1 MAESAPSET
10 GDLLELVGII
20 YDAALDPTK
29 WSQAVERAC
38 GFLDCQ
44 YGVIGS
50 ADLLRTA
57 PNFNVTFGYEPADW
71 QIYLEK
77 YFDKNP
83 FVPLAFRSNAGD
95 ILSRKDDEA
104 LWGVMTRTEF
114 YEDWVKR
121 LGIVDIMQATL
132 DKTGSGIAMM
142 SCARHQSVGPAGPRE
157 LRLMATILPHLRRA
171 VLISQA
177 LDLRTLQAAAFA
189 ETIDGLATG
198 VFLVSAQGELVHA
211 NASGQAMLER
221 EEPLVLASGILTAA
235 DPEIQRALTEAFA
248 STRHGDAAMKSG
260 GMGLPLMTKSGNR
273 YIAHV
278 LPLTSGARLNA
289 GISYSATAAVF
300 VRDAAIDVVSTVN
313 ATVKLYGLT
322 PSEERVLRGVI
333 EVGGVPAI
341 ASMLGSS
348 VSTVKTHLEHIFKK
362 TGASGQAD
370 LVRLIAGFESAART
384 S

>member
-1 MAESAPSET
+1 MSENTPSET
-10 GDLLELVGII
+10 DALLELVGTI
-20 YDAALDPTK
+20 YDAALDPAK
-29 WSQAVERAC
+29 WSQAVEGAC
-38 GFLDCQ
+38 RLLDCS

-57 PNFNVTFGYEPADW
+57 PNFNVTFGYETADW
-71 QIYLEK
+71 QIYVDK

-104 LWGVMTRTEF
+104 LWGVMTQTEF

-142 SCARHQSVGPAGPRE
+142 SCARHQSVGPAEPRE

-177 LDLRTLQAAAFA
+177 LDRRTLQAAAFA

-211 NASGQAMLER
+211 NASGQAMLDR
-221 EEPLVLASGILTAA
+221 KEPLVLTSGILTAT
-235 DPEIQRALTEAFA
+235 DPEIQRALTEAFG
-248 STRHGDAAMKSG
+248 STMHGDAAMKSG
-260 GMGLPLMTKSGNR
+260 GMGLPLMMKSGNR

-300 VRDAAIDVVSTVN
+300 VRDAAIDVVSTIN
-313 ATVKLYGLT
+313 AAVKLYGLT

-362 TGASGQAD
+362 TGASRQAD
-370 LVRLIAGFESAART
+370 LIRLIAGFESAARA

>member
-1 MAESAPSET
+1 MPHPGLQLWRDRLGRLASYRT
-10 GDLLELVGII
+10 
-20 YDAALDPTK
+20 
-29 WSQAVERAC
+29 QFQC
-38 GFLDCQ
+38 H
-44 YGVIGS
+44 
-50 ADLLRTA
+50 LRI
-57 PNFNVTFGYEPADW
+57 EPADW
-71 QIYLEK
+71 QIYVEK

-83 FVPLAFRSNAGD
+83 LVPVAFRANTGD
-95 ILSRKDDEA
+95 ILCRRDAEA
-104 LWGVMTRTEF
+104 AWEAMTHSEF
-114 YEDWVKR
+114 YRDWAKR

-132 DKTGSGIAMM
+132 DKTGSGIAML
-142 SCARHQSVGPAGPRE
+142 SCARHERVGPAGPRE

-171 VLISQA
+171 VLISKA

-211 NASGQAMLER
+211 NASGQAMLDR
-221 EEPLVLASGILTAA
+221 KEPLALESGILTAT
-235 DPEIQRALTEAFA
+235 DPAIQRALTEAFA
-248 STRHGDAAMKSG
+248 STKHGDAAMKSG
-260 GMGLPLMTKSGNR
+260 GMALPLVTNSGNR
-273 YIAHV
+273 YIAHA
-278 LPLTSGARLNA
+278 LPLTSGARLDA
-289 GISYSATAAVF
+289 GISYSASAAVF
-300 VRDAAIDVVSTVN
+300 VREATIDVP
-313 ATVKLYGLT
+313 ATINTAGKLYGLT
-322 PSEERVLRGVI
+322 PAEERVLRGVI